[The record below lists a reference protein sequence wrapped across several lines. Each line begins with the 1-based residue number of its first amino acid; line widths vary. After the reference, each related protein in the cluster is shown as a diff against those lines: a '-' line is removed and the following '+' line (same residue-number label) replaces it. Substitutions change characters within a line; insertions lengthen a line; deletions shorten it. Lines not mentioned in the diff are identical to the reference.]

1 MASKIA
7 KSDKLATFTTGAIRD
22 SATGKGDMF
31 AMPAAALLRLSKHYE
46 QGSIAY
52 GRLNYQKGM
61 PCSRLLDSAKR
72 HIEKYLDG
80 QDDEDHLSAA
90 AWNILAALQM
100 EERNPTMQ
108 DIEARHGKKTVFYE
122 DEKGD

>member
-1 MASKIA
+1 MSKLTKSGNIA
-7 KSDKLATFTTGAIRD
+7 KFETGAIRD

-46 QGSIAY
+46 QGSITY

-72 HIEKYLDG
+72 HIEMYLDG
-80 QDDEDHLSAA
+80 QDNEDHLSAA

-100 EERNPTMQ
+100 EERNPDCQ
-108 DIEARHGKKTVFYE
+108 DIEARKGKKTVFYE